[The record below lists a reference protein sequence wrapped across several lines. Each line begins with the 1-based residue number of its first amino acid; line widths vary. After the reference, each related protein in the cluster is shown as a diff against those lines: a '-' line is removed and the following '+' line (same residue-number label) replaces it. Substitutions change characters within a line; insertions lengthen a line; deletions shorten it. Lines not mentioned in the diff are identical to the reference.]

1 MGKAKEDKNVEN
13 LVIPG
18 NLLERVIGLVE
29 KGVEEMV
36 ESNKEERETKESK
49 MKDEI
54 DFIKTQLKKV
64 QTQMDT
70 TDITTEKYSKLVRVY
85 DQLVDV
91 IKYL

>member
-64 QTQMDT
+64 QTQMDA